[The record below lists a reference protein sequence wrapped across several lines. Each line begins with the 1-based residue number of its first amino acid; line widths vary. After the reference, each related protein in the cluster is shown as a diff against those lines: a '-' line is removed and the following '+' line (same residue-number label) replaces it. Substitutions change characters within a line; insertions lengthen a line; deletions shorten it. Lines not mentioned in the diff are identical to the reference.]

1 MTEGLKVTLNT
12 DNPGISRTSITN
24 EYFFMAEYAK
34 LTKLEIIQLLR
45 NSFQG
50 LFLSKNEKK
59 QLIIKVEDE
68 LYRLISTEYNK

>member
-1 MTEGLKVTLNT
+1 
-12 DNPGISRTSITN
+12 
-24 EYFFMAEYAK
+24 MAEYAK